1 MPLPAF
7 LTAAVSI
14 LGWVG
19 IDLGISWITRDE
31 VGTQYVLGLDFPT
44 FIESYWLQVL
54 HFLCMAIVSMA
65 FAIPRV
71 PNNGTSSRRR

>member
-1 MPLPAF
+1 MPLPAV

-19 IDLGISWITRDE
+19 IDLGISWLTREEPMAD
-31 VGTQYVLGLDFPT
+31 YVMGLDFQT
-44 FIESYWLQVL
+44 FLELYWLQVL
-54 HFLCMAIVSMA
+54 HFLCMTIAAVA

-71 PNNGTSSRRR
+71 PNNGASSRRR